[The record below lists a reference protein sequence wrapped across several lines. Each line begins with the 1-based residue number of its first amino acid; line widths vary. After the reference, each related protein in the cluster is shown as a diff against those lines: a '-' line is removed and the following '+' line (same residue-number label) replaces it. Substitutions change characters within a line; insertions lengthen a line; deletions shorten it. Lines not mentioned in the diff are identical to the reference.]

1 MGETS
6 GPTADDAAVD
16 TAIDTAER
24 RIRAGDRFV
33 RCDLDS
39 AARADF
45 DLVDRLARLRL
56 DARRHRCRL
65 EIRTADADVRRLL
78 ELAGLDGVILLQR

>member
-6 GPTADDAAVD
+6 AGTAVTAA
-16 TAIDTAER
+16 EE
-24 RIRAGDRFV
+24 RIRAGARFV
-33 RCDLDS
+33 RCDLGSVLD
-39 AARADF
+39 AGL

-65 EIRTADADVRRLL
+65 EIRTADAELVRLL
-78 ELAGLDGVILLQR
+78 ELAGLDGVVLYER